1 MGIGAGLTA
10 AAVAIG
16 TAVSSAGA
24 AIAAI
29 SLTTAFEI
37 TAAVGAAVSVV
48 GMVTKDK
55 TLSMVGMA
63 IGLVGGIGGLASSAG
78 IFGAE
83 AASGAS
89 LFGAAP
95 AASTADA
102 VAGTAAETG
111 ATFADSLVPA
121 TSGTIGGA
129 IDAGTFGSS
138 AVDAASAGT
147 VNFVADGLPQ
157 GQDSLTTLSAIGEK
171 APSVTDSLGAT
182 APTGLE
188 PSALT
193 NTSTSATTAGSA
205 DLPLPPDAPPGTLD
219 ANGIAT
225 VTGKPAAAWQ
235 YSGQATPGVNAAD
248 GTSTISGGGSFG
260 DILKFVNDNKT
271 LVSGVATVGGK
282 LLEGMTSSLTPAQ
295 VAALN
300 AQANANN
307 AAADLTNQ
315 QRTNLAMPKAVAS
328 STPVTGTPGPLIPPS
343 GAPGGPGIINQP
355 RLAPVTGAVA

>member
-16 TAVSSAGA
+16 TAVGEAGA

-37 TAAVGAAVSVV
+37 TAAVGAAISVV
-48 GMVTKDK
+48 GVITKDK

-78 IFGAE
+78 VFGAE
-83 AASGAS
+83 AAAGAP

-95 AASTADA
+95 AASTA
-102 VAGTAAETG
+102 TEAA
-111 ATFADSLVPA
+111 A
-121 TSGTIGGA
+121 GGA
-129 IDAGTFGSS
+129 GSAFGGVASDASQAATYGSTAGEFGSG
-138 AVDAASAGT
+138 AADVASAGT
-147 VNFVADGLPQ
+147 IGDVAQNMTQAMQEVPGADGLT
-157 GQDSLTTLSAIGEK
+157 SLSAIGEK
-171 APSVTDSLGAT
+171 VTT

-188 PSALT
+188 PAAVAD
-193 NTSTSATTAGSA
+193 TSGTAAAGSA
-205 DLPLPPDAPPGTLD
+205 DLPLPPDVPPGTLD
-219 ANGIAT
+219 ANGIAA

-235 YSGQATPGVNAAD
+235 YSGQATPGVNAAE
-248 GTSTISGGGSFG
+248 GTSTISGGGAFG

-271 LVSGVATVGGK
+271 LASGVLTTGGK
-282 LLEGMTSSLTPAQ
+282 LLEGTFSTLTPAQ

-300 AQANANN
+300 AQAAANN

-328 STPVTGTPGPLIPPS
+328 STPVTGTPGPLVPPS
-343 GAPGGPGIINQP
+343 GAAGGPGIINQTS
-355 RLAPVTGAVA
+355 RLAPVTGKVA